1 LLVNAESRASLMVGI
16 IGTALKEHVFSAL
29 WFGGTEKQIE
39 ELENQQEQLRDP
51 EDERLFL
58 SSSSLIFKAYERTLS
73 RAEICNRFTIE
84 NPKDKTDSRER
95 AEQSL
100 AKSLEKMLT
109 PLYCM
114 G

>member
-58 SSSSLIFKAYERTLS
+58 SSSSLICQGL
-73 RAEICNRFTIE
+73 RANFISGRNMQQVH
-84 NPKDKTDSRER
+84 D
-95 AEQSL
+95 
-100 AKSLEKMLT
+100 
-109 PLYCM
+109 
-114 G
+114 